1 MTIDTQTNAPSLRDL
16 LSKIRL
22 AQPTLA
28 LETHEFLYLAAM
40 SLWDQP
46 DDDYL
51 VIHIGFQE
59 EVCNEI
65 FSYVDSWLGREEGNA
80 NVRWSNF
87 LKRSLDQGLLMQAG
101 ISLNERNGLYRLT
114 QLAQDLL
121 KPFTADPL
129 AHQETL
135 GHRYIRME
143 IQLSELIM
151 LEAES
156 DEDWQAQVKSAIPSF
171 SDLVRGI
178 NQNQEQLIVGFSQ
191 RRQEVQEM
199 QGRGV
204 GEQTDMLLKLV
215 IDIASQISDLRN
227 VVFSGAEKVLYQINE
242 LTEKAYSH
250 HAPTPLIR
258 ALEQLHQELD
268 AIREFSTRALVEL
281 AEFFQRLLQTIRLQV
296 SLNQNA
302 NMSLLLECAVAS
314 YVDMPWSLNL
324 LESQRMVE
332 LRDWEPP
339 PPPEDNTLPR
349 LEQEFDIVRDTPSSL
364 LETLAK
370 DMCQRIL
377 AKGQEVDIT
386 DVARRVLANEKFIEA
401 DRYRLLFFVVNQ
413 LLNQGRLSRNTS
425 SPNWIR
431 LLDDQAV
438 EIEQQWLLP

>member
-1 MTIDTQTNAPSLRDL
+1 MTIDTQINAPSLRDL

-22 AQPTLA
+22 AQPSLA

-156 DEDWQAQVKSAIPSF
+156 LNEGIALLTCVCQSSSDSASSIIN
-171 SDLVRGI
+171 SD
-178 NQNQEQLIVGFSQ
+178 N
-191 RRQEVQEM
+191 
-199 QGRGV
+199 
-204 GEQTDMLLKLV
+204 
-215 IDIASQISDLRN
+215 
-227 VVFSGAEKVLYQINE
+227 
-242 LTEKAYSH
+242 
-250 HAPTPLIR
+250 
-258 ALEQLHQELD
+258 
-268 AIREFSTRALVEL
+268 
-281 AEFFQRLLQTIRLQV
+281 
-296 SLNQNA
+296 
-302 NMSLLLECAVAS
+302 
-314 YVDMPWSLNL
+314 
-324 LESQRMVE
+324 
-332 LRDWEPP
+332 
-339 PPPEDNTLPR
+339 
-349 LEQEFDIVRDTPSSL
+349 
-364 LETLAK
+364 
-370 DMCQRIL
+370 
-377 AKGQEVDIT
+377 
-386 DVARRVLANEKFIEA
+386 
-401 DRYRLLFFVVNQ
+401 
-413 LLNQGRLSRNTS
+413 
-425 SPNWIR
+425 
-431 LLDDQAV
+431 
-438 EIEQQWLLP
+438 